1 MCCQLEDCY
10 AILTDVPL
18 QTISVFKQLLTTGH
32 SSALGID
39 TLESLTEFLPDLKLE
54 KTQFCC
60 IPTNDTKMNLMKL
73 GLIVKNLRMYF
84 NNLVENASFD
94 DPPHGRADGSF
105 FKNLQSEFRVLK
117 AL

>member
-84 NNLVENASFD
+84 ITWLKMLLSMI
-94 DPPHGRADGSF
+94 HLRAEQMEVS
-105 FKNLQSEFRVLK
+105 LK
-117 AL
+117 PTK

>member
-1 MCCQLEDCY
+1 
-10 AILTDVPL
+10 
-18 QTISVFKQLLTTGH
+18 
-32 SSALGID
+32 
-39 TLESLTEFLPDLKLE
+39 
-54 KTQFCC
+54 
-60 IPTNDTKMNLMKL
+60 MKL

-84 NNLVENASFD
+84 NNLVENGSFD